1 MPVDVDRHAALA
13 KELLPPG
20 RLLVGDDR
28 PDGDAGTYAH
38 VNPATGREQA
48 AVTLAGPGQVGAAV
62 DAARAAAVRWRDL
75 RPDGRRGALL
85 RLAALVRR
93 DAERIGGVL
102 TLECAVPAAT
112 AAALPRRAA
121 DYLEY
126 YAGYADK
133 LEGRVIPIF
142 PENAFDYTLTEPY
155 GVIGIISTWNGGIS
169 SVARKAGAALAAGN
183 TVVVKPME
191 LAPFSSLLFGEL
203 ALEAGLP
210 AGVVN
215 VVPGDEVAGAAL
227 VRHPG
232 VDKIS
237 FTGGQRAARAILT
250 DAAQSI
256 KPVVLELGGKSGN
269 IVFPDADL
277 AAAGRFAGTVCMG
290 MAGQGCVFPTRLIVH
305 ESVHDQVVATAVVT
319 AAALPVGDPL
329 DPATAVGPVV
339 SAAARDRILGMLGRA
354 LAGPTPAGELL
365 LGGGPADASADP
377 ALADGFFLAPT
388 ILDRVDPAAQIAQEE
403 VFGPVL
409 SVLTF
414 RDEDEAVAL
423 ANGTPYGLAGYVHTT
438 DLRRAHRVAARL
450 DAGYISLGGFAAL
463 PASAPFGGF
472 GRSGYGK
479 EGGRAGLDE
488 FVRAKNVYLP
498 M

>member
-1 MPVDVDRHAALA
+1 MSVDVARHTALA
-13 KELLPPG
+13 AELLPPG
-20 RLLVGDDR
+20 RLLVGDER
-28 PDGDAGTYAH
+28 PAGSGGTHPH

-48 AVTLAGPGQVGAAV
+48 AVTLASPDEVSAAV
-62 DAARAAAVRWRDL
+62 DAARAAFAVWRGL
-75 RPDGRRGALL
+75 RPDERRSALL

-93 DAERIGGVL
+93 DTERIGGVL

-112 AAALPRRAA
+112 ATALPRRAA

-126 YAGYADK
+126 YAGFADK

-142 PENAFDYTLTEPY
+142 PENAFDYTLAEPY

-191 LAPFSSLLFGEL
+191 LAPFSSLIFGEL

-210 AGVVN
+210 AGAVN
-215 VVPGDEVAGAAL
+215 VVPGDAAAGAAL

-232 VDKIS
+232 VNKIS
-237 FTGGQRAARAILT
+237 FTGGHRAARAILAG
-250 DAAQSI
+250 AAEVI

-269 IVFPDADL
+269 LVFADADL
-277 AAAGRFAGTVCMG
+277 EAAGRFAGTVCMG

-305 ESVHDQVVATAVVT
+305 ESVHDEVVRTAVAT

-329 DPATAVGPVV
+329 AEATAVGPVV
-339 SAAARDRILGMLGRA
+339 SADARARILGMLERA
-354 LAGPTPAGELL
+354 RAGGAGELL
-365 LGGGPADASADP
+365 LGGGPADVPTVDGGQAG
-377 ALADGFFLAPT
+377 GFFVAPT
-388 ILDRVDPAAQIAQEE
+388 VFDRVDPAAEIAQEE

-409 SVLTF
+409 TVLTF
-414 RDEDEAVAL
+414 RDEDEAVEL
-423 ANGTPYGLAGYVHTT
+423 ANGTAYGLAGYVHTS
-438 DLRRAHRVAARL
+438 DLRRAHRVAAAL
-450 DAGYISLGGFAAL
+450 DAGYVSVNGFAAL

-472 GRSGYGK
+472 GGSGFGK

-488 FVRAKNVYLP
+488 FIRTKNVYLP
-498 M
+498 L